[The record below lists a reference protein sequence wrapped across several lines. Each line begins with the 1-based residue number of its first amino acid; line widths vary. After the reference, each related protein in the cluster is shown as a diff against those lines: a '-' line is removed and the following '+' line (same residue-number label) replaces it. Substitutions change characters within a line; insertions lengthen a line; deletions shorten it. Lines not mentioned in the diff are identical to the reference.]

1 MVVVACVH
9 VHASNTEELTKFM
22 EYLDATRALYYDEVV
37 TDLIAGLVAFSVLSV
52 RLPDEADGEATFSVY
67 ETSNPFGIDRSFL
80 LIVWLI
86 TWGMNASRIVACHLT
101 TGIGSNMTEHRR
113 IRQVFQQMVEF
124 L

>member
-1 MVVVACVH
+1 MK
-9 VHASNTEELTKFM
+9 HA
-22 EYLDATRALYYDEVV
+22 DAPRALYHDEVV
-37 TDLIAGLVAFSVLSV
+37 TDLVAGLVAFSVLSV

-86 TWGMNASRIVACHLT
+86 ALAAMNASRFVACHVT
-101 TGIGSNMTEHRR
+101 TDIGSSLTEHRR
-113 IRQVFQQMVEF
+113 IRQVFQQIVEF